1 MENLA
6 RVNLHLTDDVLT
18 INADYLLTI
27 NFETVSE
34 ETISQLQLCF
44 VPEFWQQRHAFPDKG
59 ELLQTALLGRDI
71 RALSLLTR
79 EGKLQFYSLPYRGN
93 RYGGND
99 WQRAGLLEDERLV
112 IMIGER

>member
-34 ETISQLQLCF
+34 ETIS
-44 VPEFWQQRHAFPDKG
+44 
-59 ELLQTALLGRDI
+59 
-71 RALSLLTR
+71 
-79 EGKLQFYSLPYRGN
+79 
-93 RYGGND
+93 
-99 WQRAGLLEDERLV
+99 
-112 IMIGER
+112 